1 MAGNPQVNQ
10 GTLNRLVASIT
21 WPNFPSLNITPPF
34 LGPEGIHLTF
44 EGDATLFID
53 TMTGVVTSV
62 EPYLRFRLTAQ
73 LLKSQPI
80 SALYKT
86 QIETLTTLGN
96 GVVRPDVSLG
106 LTPYQLSN
114 CAIQSGNPDPF
125 AGRSPWYP
133 VSFSGAY
140 FVNNA
145 AWG

>member
-1 MAGNPQVNQ
+1 MAGNPQISQ

-21 WPNFPSLNITPPF
+21 WPQFSSLNITPPF

-73 LLKSQPI
+73 LLKSQ
-80 SALYKT
+80 ALAAAYKAA
-86 QIETLTTLGN
+86 IETLTTLGN

-114 CAIQSGNPDPF
+114 CAIQSGQPDPF
-125 AGRSPWYP
+125 SGRSAFFP

-140 FVNNA
+140 FVNQA